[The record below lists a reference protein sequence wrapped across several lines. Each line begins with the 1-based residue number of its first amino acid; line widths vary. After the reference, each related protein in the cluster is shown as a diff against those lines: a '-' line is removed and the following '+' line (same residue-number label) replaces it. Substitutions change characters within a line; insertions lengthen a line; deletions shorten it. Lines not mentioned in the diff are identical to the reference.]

1 MNTPRISVSTPS
13 FNQARFIGQCIRS
26 VQEQDYPNVEHIIFD
41 GGSTDGTLDVLR
53 RYENVVRWK
62 SEPDKGQSDAINK
75 GFRAVTGDIVGW
87 INSDDWYTRGAFRQ
101 VADYFHKH
109 PEADFVYGN
118 CFFTDAD
125 GRVLRRFRT
134 MPYKWEWLLFTGL
147 LIPQPGFFVRRRVL
161 EDCGLLDIAFRNVMD
176 YEWWLRIARRHPP
189 HFLDRYLA
197 YFRIHETSIS
207 GSGRLDVIWRGELQ
221 AARHRHETRY
231 HSPVAARVAG
241 RRASAGKLLARFGR
255 ALRECGRQSTH
266 CAPRVV
272 VLTDQLDAAS
282 VEAFNALDQ
291 RHDLETQ
298 VWALSPAGVP
308 EPGLAARIRFPF
320 RVLGEPVVRLA
331 ARGFENRQFVR
342 AKSTLWRS
350 LRLERPD
357 AVVIA
362 GSSKPP
368 VQVALYCALS
378 GAASISRSEPTA
390 EALHSSIWRG
400 LSSANPNR
408 FQP

>member
-13 FNQARFIGQCIRS
+13 FNQARFIEPCIRS
-26 VQEQDYPNVEHIIFD
+26 VQEQDYPDVEHIIFD

-53 RYENVVRWK
+53 RYDKVIRWT

-75 GFRAVTGDIVGW
+75 GFRAATGDIVGW
-87 INSDDWYTRGAFRQ
+87 INSDDWYARGAFRK
-101 VADYFHKH
+101 VAAYFQAH

-118 CFFTDAD
+118 CFFTDAE

-134 MPYKWEWLLFTGL
+134 VPYKWEWLLFTGL

-189 HFLDRYLA
+189 HFIDRYLA
-197 YFRIHETSIS
+197 YFRIHDSSIS
-207 GSGRLDVIWRGELQ
+207 GSGRLDVIWRNELRT
-221 AARHRHETRY
+221 ARQRHEARF
-231 HSPVAARVAG
+231 HSPIAAKLAG
-241 RRASAGKLLARFGR
+241 RCASAGKLLTRFGR
-255 ALRECGRQSTH
+255 VLRECGRQSTH

-272 VLTDQLDAAS
+272 VLTDHLDATG
-282 VEAFNALDQ
+282 VETFNSLDQ

-298 VWALSPAGVP
+298 VWALTPAAAP
-308 EPGLAARIRFPF
+308 EPDVAARIRFPF

-331 ARGFENRQFVR
+331 ARGFENRQFTRVQ
-342 AKSTLWRS
+342 STLGRS

-357 AVVIA
+357 AIVVA
-362 GSSKPP
+362 GSSH
-368 VQVALYCALS
+368 VAIQARLYCALS
-378 GAASISRSEPTA
+378 GAALITETSMA
-390 EALHSSIWRG
+390 ADALHNAILRG
-400 LSSANPNR
+400 LSSASPSR
-408 FQP
+408 LRP